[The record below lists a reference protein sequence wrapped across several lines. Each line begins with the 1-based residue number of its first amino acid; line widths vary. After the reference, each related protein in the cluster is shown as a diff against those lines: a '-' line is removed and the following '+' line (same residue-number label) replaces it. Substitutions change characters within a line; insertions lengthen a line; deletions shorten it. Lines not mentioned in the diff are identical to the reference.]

1 MSASLDGIVLRE
13 LRTAAELAPL
23 PELEVRVWGGPYE
36 MVSVNV
42 LVATISEGGVAIGA
56 YDGDQ
61 LVGAVYGFATS
72 DPRVH
77 HSHYLA
83 VEAPYRR
90 SGLGAALKERQRAWC
105 LARGITAMRWT
116 YDPLQYGN
124 AHLNLRRLGAFGIS
138 YHVDHY
144 GPLGGING
152 ALPSDRVTVRW
163 ELDGT
168 RPATPEVRRLDV
180 PAIGPAEIASASPV
194 AFQARRELR
203 AALQPLL
210 DDGWLLVDVD
220 RAAPT
225 YTVGR

>member
-1 MSASLDGIVLRE
+1 MIVLRE

-23 PELEVRVWGGPYE
+23 PELEVRVWGGRYE

-56 YDGDQ
+56 FHADR

-72 DPRVH
+72 DPAVH

-83 VEAPYRR
+83 VDVPYRR
-90 SGLGAALKERQRAWC
+90 SGLGERLKHAQRDWC

-124 AHLNLRRLGAFGIS
+124 AHLNLRRLGAVGLS

-144 GPLGGING
+144 GSLGGING
-152 ALPSDRVTVRW
+152 SLPSDRVTVRW
-163 ELDGT
+163 ELDGAPS
-168 RPATPEVRRLDV
+168 RDFARQRVV
-180 PAIGPAEIASASPV
+180 PAPAITAVDIAA
-194 AFQARRELR
+194 AAGTARAARLELR
-203 AALQPLL
+203 SALQPLL
-210 DDGWLLVDVD
+210 DDGWTIVDVD
-220 RAAPT
+220 RAAPS
-225 YTVGR
+225 YTVAR

>member
-1 MSASLDGIVLRE
+1 MIELRE

-23 PELEVRVWGGPYE
+23 PELEVRVWGGEYE

-56 YDGDQ
+56 FDDGT

-72 DPRVH
+72 DPAVH

-83 VEAPYRR
+83 VDVPYRR
-90 SGLGAALKERQRAWC
+90 SGLGEALKQRQREWC
-105 LARGITAMRWT
+105 LAHGITAMRWT

-124 AHLNLRRLGAFGIS
+124 AHLNLHRLGAFGIS

-144 GPLGGING
+144 GSLGGING
-152 ALPSDRVTVRW
+152 SLPSDRVTVRW
-163 ELDGT
+163 ELDGS
-168 RPATPEVRRLDV
+168 RPPVSESRVVAA
-180 PAIGPAEIASASPV
+180 PAITAADIAAAADV
-194 AFQARRELR
+194 ARAARLELR

-210 DDGWLLVDVD
+210 DDGWRLVGVD
-220 RAAPT
+220 RVAPS
-225 YTVGR
+225 YTVAR